1 MNHPNSVL
9 KFSLGLN
16 GMSFDLDNQPI
27 HLEQGLVFINSKSIS
42 NGVIDELAIEKMIY
56 FIEEIIESQPLRN
69 LNINGI
75 AVTADT
81 TMTQLSELFF
91 SAKKQISRIELENGF
106 NSFIERL
113 SYYTN
118 QVDPNQLYIFTY
130 FVFIR
135 EMMHHL
141 RVEQIQIIY
150 EMISQP
156 DNSS

>member
-1 MNHPNSVL
+1 MNHPNSIL
-9 KFSLGLN
+9 KFSLDLN
-16 GMSFDLDNQPI
+16 SLSFDVDSQHI
-27 HLEQGLVFINSKSIS
+27 HLEQGLGFINSKSIS

-81 TMTQLSELFF
+81 TMAQLRELFF
-91 SAKKQISRIELENGF
+91 NAKKQISRIELEHGF
-106 NSFIERL
+106 NDFIERL

-118 QVDPNQLYIFTY
+118 QVAPDQVYIFTY

-141 RVEQIQIIY
+141 RVEQIQII
-150 EMISQP
+150 
-156 DNSS
+156 

>member
-1 MNHPNSVL
+1 MTHPDSVL

-16 GMSFDLDNQPI
+16 SLSFDVGSQHI
-27 HLEQGLVFINSKSIS
+27 HFEQGLGFINSKSIS

-56 FIEEIIESQPLRN
+56 FIEEIIESRPLRN
-69 LNINGI
+69 LNISGV
-75 AVTADT
+75 AVTSDAA
-81 TMTQLSELFF
+81 MTHLSQLFF
-91 SAKKQISRIELENGF
+91 SAKKQISRIELERGF

-118 QVDPNQLYIFTY
+118 QVAPDQVYVFTY

-141 RVEQIQIIY
+141 RVEQIQII
-150 EMISQP
+150 
-156 DNSS
+156 

>member
-81 TMTQLSELFF
+81 TMTQLSELFLVLKSK
-91 SAKKQISRIELENGF
+91 SAVSSLRMDLIVL
-106 NSFIERL
+106 L
-113 SYYTN
+113 S
-118 QVDPNQLYIFTY
+118 V
-130 FVFIR
+130 
-135 EMMHHL
+135 
-141 RVEQIQIIY
+141 
-150 EMISQP
+150 
-156 DNSS
+156 

>member
-1 MNHPNSVL
+1 MNHSDSVL

-16 GMSFDLDNQPI
+16 GLSFEIGSQHI
-27 HLEQGLVFINSKSIS
+27 QIEQGLGFVGSKSIS

-75 AVTADT
+75 AVAADT
-81 TMTQLSELFF
+81 AMAQLSKLFF
-91 SAKKQISRIELENGF
+91 SAKKQISRIELEHGF
-106 NSFIERL
+106 NDFIERL

-118 QVDPNQLYIFTY
+118 QVAPDQLYIFTY

-141 RVEQIQIIY
+141 RVEQIQII
-150 EMISQP
+150 
-156 DNSS
+156 

>member
-1 MNHPNSVL
+1 MNHPNSIL
-9 KFSLGLN
+9 KFSLGLKSL
-16 GMSFDLDNQPI
+16 SFDVDSQHI
-27 HLEQGLVFINSKSIS
+27 HLEQGLGFINSKSIS

-81 TMTQLSELFF
+81 AMTQLSELFF
-91 SAKKQISRIELENGF
+91 SAKKQISRIELEHGF
-106 NSFIERL
+106 NDFIERL

-118 QVDPNQLYIFTY
+118 QVASDQLYVFTY
-130 FVFIR
+130 FVFVR

-141 RVEQIQIIY
+141 RVEEVQIR
-150 EMISQP
+150 
-156 DNSS
+156 

>member
-1 MNHPNSVL
+1 MNHPDSVL

-16 GMSFDLDNQPI
+16 GLSFDVDNQHI
-27 HLEQGLVFINSKSIS
+27 YLEQGLGFVNAKSIRY
-42 NGVIDELAIEKMIY
+42 GVIDELAIEKMIY

-69 LNINGI
+69 LNISGV
-75 AVTADT
+75 AVTSDAA
-81 TMTQLSELFF
+81 MTQLSELFF
-91 SAKKQISRIELENGF
+91 SAKKQISRIELEHGF

-118 QVDPNQLYIFTY
+118 QVSPDQLYIFTY

-141 RVEQIQIIY
+141 RVEQIQII
-150 EMISQP
+150 
-156 DNSS
+156 

>member
-1 MNHPNSVL
+1 MNHSDSVL

-16 GMSFDLDNQPI
+16 GLSFDLDNQSI
-27 HLEQGLVFINSKSIS
+27 HLEQGLGFINSKSIS

-69 LNINGI
+69 LNINGV

-81 TMTQLSELFF
+81 AMAQLSELFF
-91 SAKKQISRIELENGF
+91 SAKKQISRTELEHGF
-106 NSFIERL
+106 NDFIERL

-118 QVDPNQLYIFTY
+118 QVAPDQVYVFTY
-130 FVFIR
+130 FVFVR

-141 RVEQIQIIY
+141 RVEQIKII
-150 EMISQP
+150 
-156 DNSS
+156 

>member
-1 MNHPNSVL
+1 MNYPDSVI
-9 KFSLGLN
+9 KFSLDPNGL
-16 GMSFDLDNQPI
+16 SFDVDSQHI
-27 HLEQGLVFINSKSIS
+27 YLEQGLGFVGSKSIS

-69 LNINGI
+69 LNVNGI

-81 TMTQLSELFF
+81 AMAQLSKLFF
-91 SAKKQISRIELENGF
+91 SAKKQISRIELEHGF
-106 NSFIERL
+106 NDFIERL

-118 QVDPNQLYIFTY
+118 QVAPDQLYIFTY

-141 RVEQIQIIY
+141 RVEQIQIL
-150 EMISQP
+150 
-156 DNSS
+156 

>member
-1 MNHPNSVL
+1 MNHPNSIL
-9 KFSLGLN
+9 KFSLDLN
-16 GMSFDLDNQPI
+16 SLSFDVDSQHI
-27 HLEQGLVFINSKSIS
+27 HLEQGLGFINSKSIS

-81 TMTQLSELFF
+81 TMAQLSELFF
-91 SAKKQISRIELENGF
+91 SAKKQISRTELEHGF
-106 NSFIERL
+106 NDFIERL

-118 QVDPNQLYIFTY
+118 QVTPDQLYIFTY

-141 RVEQIQIIY
+141 RVEEIQIL
-150 EMISQP
+150 
-156 DNSS
+156 

>member
-1 MNHPNSVL
+1 MNHLNSIL
-9 KFSLGLN
+9 KFSLDINSL
-16 GMSFDLDNQPI
+16 SFDVDSQHI
-27 HLEQGLVFINSKSIS
+27 HLEQGLGFVGSKSIGH
-42 NGVIDELAIEKMIY
+42 GVIDELAIEKMIY

-69 LNINGI
+69 LNINGV

-81 TMTQLSELFF
+81 AMAQLSKLFF
-91 SAKKQISRIELENGF
+91 SAKKQISRIELEHGF

-118 QVDPNQLYIFTY
+118 QVAPDQLYIFTY

-141 RVEQIQIIY
+141 RVEEIQIL
-150 EMISQP
+150 
-156 DNSS
+156 

>member
-135 EMMHHL
+135 
-141 RVEQIQIIY
+141 
-150 EMISQP
+150 
-156 DNSS
+156 

>member
-1 MNHPNSVL
+1 MNHSDSVL

-16 GMSFDLDNQPI
+16 GLSFEIGSQHI
-27 HLEQGLVFINSKSIS
+27 QIEQGLGFVGSRSIS

-75 AVTADT
+75 AVAADT
-81 TMTQLSELFF
+81 AMAQLSKLFF
-91 SAKKQISRIELENGF
+91 SAKKQISRIELEHGF
-106 NSFIERL
+106 NDFIERL

-118 QVDPNQLYIFTY
+118 QVAPDQLYIFTY

-141 RVEQIQIIY
+141 RVEQIQIL
-150 EMISQP
+150 
-156 DNSS
+156 

>member
-1 MNHPNSVL
+1 MNHSDSVL

-16 GMSFDLDNQPI
+16 GLSFDIDNQNI
-27 HLEQGLVFINSKSIS
+27 QLEQGLGFINSKSIS

-56 FIEEIIESQPLRN
+56 FIEEIIESQPLRS

-81 TMTQLSELFF
+81 AMAQLSKLFF
-91 SAKKQISRIELENGF
+91 SAKKQISRTELEHGF
-106 NSFIERL
+106 NDFIERL

-118 QVDPNQLYIFTY
+118 QVVPNQLYIFTY

-141 RVEQIQIIY
+141 RVEVIQIL
-150 EMISQP
+150 
-156 DNSS
+156 

>member
-1 MNHPNSVL
+1 MNHSDSVL

-16 GMSFDLDNQPI
+16 GLSFDLDNQHI
-27 HLEQGLVFINSKSIS
+27 QLEQGLGFINSKSIS

-81 TMTQLSELFF
+81 TMAQLSELFF
-91 SAKKQISRIELENGF
+91 SAKKQISRTELEHGF
-106 NSFIERL
+106 NDFIERL

-118 QVDPNQLYIFTY
+118 QVAPDQFYIFTY
-130 FVFIR
+130 FIFVR

-141 RVEQIQIIY
+141 RVEQIQIL
-150 EMISQP
+150 
-156 DNSS
+156 